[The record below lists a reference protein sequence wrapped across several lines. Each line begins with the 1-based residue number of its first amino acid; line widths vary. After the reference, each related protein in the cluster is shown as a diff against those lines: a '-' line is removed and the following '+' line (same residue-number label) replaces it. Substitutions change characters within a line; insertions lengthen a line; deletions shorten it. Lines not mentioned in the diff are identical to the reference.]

1 VSARIEPCS
10 GVNRCRVRPNRGA
23 ADAGQFWIRP
33 SELVLL
39 YRFLS
44 VFEAV
49 VCASSIPLRI
59 SPRDAGKSNALGTT
73 PMRLNQLPAVTRLA
87 ALSAA
92 LRPCTPSAT
101 VTCYWRGLQRK
112 LGNDSRAR
120 MLNVSNTAHRF
131 SPLATRIPVL
141 ELEA

>member
-1 VSARIEPCS
+1 MP
-10 GVNRCRVRPNRGA
+10 

-73 PMRLNQLPAVTRLA
+73 PMRLNQLPCGGTRTHDQDENDTRSMALCQSLLRLRDASKA
-87 ALSAA
+87 ALIVVQSCAQVH
-92 LRPCTPSAT
+92 RP
-101 VTCYWRGLQRK
+101 
-112 LGNDSRAR
+112 
-120 MLNVSNTAHRF
+120 
-131 SPLATRIPVL
+131 
-141 ELEA
+141 

>member
-1 VSARIEPCS
+1 MPYQL
-10 GVNRCRVRPNRGA
+10 
-23 ADAGQFWIRP
+23 GQFWIRP

-73 PMRLNQLPAVTRLA
+73 PMRLNQLQAVTRLA

-120 MLNVSNTAHRF
+120 MLNVSNSYLHNFGDR
-131 SPLATRIPVL
+131 RPVGKIC
-141 ELEA
+141 EGASSKKQICSGCDSY